1 MVLGGNIMNALDY
14 TRSLAKEKLSSFGKT
29 FDEVKEERYA
39 QRIDAKQRKTDK
51 KLEKFAEQ
59 INALPID
66 KKQELFNKLKD
77 EIWSYSNDSSYLHFD
92 SKERIDS
99 PRKREIS
106 EETSSAYMWLHALGC
121 FIPATILLEF
131 FTHNN
136 LDTYI
141 ALITSLIGGLS
152 LGSVD
157 KACYQNKPLTN
168 AINDS
173 KTKRNFVKLEGLID
187 DTNLST
193 KKMEIVNKSI
203 ENELSSDPEVDS
215 MAVSFTNRLAIAEA
229 KKTVDD
235 LGRAKESLMDAFKAR
250 KNKSNDEMEM

>member
-1 MVLGGNIMNALDY
+1 MNALDY

-39 QRIDAKQRKTDK
+39 QRIDAKQRKADK

-77 EIWSYSNDSSYLHFD
+77 GIWFKSNDSAELHSD
-92 SKERIDS
+92 CRERIAK
-99 PRKREIS
+99 PRNREMDAG
-106 EETSSAYMWLHALGC
+106 TAQAYLWLHVLAGFIPMSIIAETFSQNDMASIVTTVSGC
-121 FIPATILLEF
+121 FA
-131 FTHNN
+131 
-136 LDTYI
+136 
-141 ALITSLIGGLS
+141 GLG
-152 LGSVD
+152 LGVSNKVF
-157 KACYQNKPLTN
+157 YEQKPLTN

-173 KTKRNFVKLEGLID
+173 KTKRNFGKLESLID
-187 DTNLST
+187 NTNLST

-203 ENELSSDPEVDS
+203 ENELSSDPEVDA

-235 LGRAKESLMDAFKAR
+235 LDRAKESLMDAFKAR
-250 KNKSNDEMEM
+250 NNKSNDEMEM